1 MLPLRGERDLSPQR
15 PSSGKLDFYSHA
27 ESPLKNKLFV
37 VCHAVQFAFDLYAL
51 SWWGEPDF
59 SPVYSLGNTAQKPDG
74 GNNNEP
80 SIRKGSMFHLDVN

>member
-15 PSSGKLDFYSHA
+15 PISGKLDFYFHA

-37 VCHAVQFAFDLYAL
+37 VRHAVQFALDLYAL
-51 SWWGEPDF
+51 SRLGEPDF
-59 SPVYSLGNTAQKPDG
+59 SRAFSLGNTAQKRDG

-80 SIRKGSMFHLDVN
+80 SVRSASMFHWDIN